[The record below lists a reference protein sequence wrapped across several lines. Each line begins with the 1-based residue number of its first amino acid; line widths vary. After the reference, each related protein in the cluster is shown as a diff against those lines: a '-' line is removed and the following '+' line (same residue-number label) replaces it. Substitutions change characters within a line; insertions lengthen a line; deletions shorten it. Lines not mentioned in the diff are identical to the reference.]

1 MVNTGQWNERARDT
15 GGDQIKL
22 VQHGTRAGWNSVL
35 NRNGAASMAL
45 SDPAITKWLSPSW
58 PADLPSLHRN
68 PIICYLRTEWIRN
81 RYAEKFIESITGA
94 SSSSA
99 ERSDE
104 SATRKVLLICD
115 LQRSPVT
122 FYAGFILVILFG
134 AVMRHQSCL
143 KPVSPGIKLTARPGG
158 YQDPSLRSSPALRL
172 GNRRRDFPDE
182 SLFYRSPRSSTLYSA
197 LT

>member
-1 MVNTGQWNERARDT
+1 
-15 GGDQIKL
+15 
-22 VQHGTRAGWNSVL
+22 
-35 NRNGAASMAL
+35 MAL
-45 SDPAITKWLSPSW
+45 SDPAITKWLSSRS

-104 SATRKVLLICD
+104 NATRKVLLICD

-143 KPVSPGIKLTARPGG
+143 KPVSPGINLTARPGG
-158 YQDPSLRSSPALRL
+158 YQDPSLRSS
-172 GNRRRDFPDE
+172 
-182 SLFYRSPRSSTLYSA
+182 RSSLLARFTTRQSQTRHPRRIA
-197 LT
+197 LLQESPLLARHCI

>member
-1 MVNTGQWNERARDT
+1 
-15 GGDQIKL
+15 
-22 VQHGTRAGWNSVL
+22 
-35 NRNGAASMAL
+35 MAL
-45 SDPAITKWLSPSW
+45 SDPAITKWLSPRW

-122 FYAGFILVILFG
+122 FYAGFY
-134 AVMRHQSCL
+134 S
-143 KPVSPGIKLTARPGG
+143 
-158 YQDPSLRSSPALRL
+158 
-172 GNRRRDFPDE
+172 RDFVRRCYAPSKLSEARLARYKLDG
-182 SLFYRSPRSSTLYSA
+182 SSWGDIRTLHAAPLAPRPLYDSAIADATSPTNRSFTGVRAPRSTLYLA

>member
-1 MVNTGQWNERARDT
+1 MTPVVSERARDT
-15 GGDQIKL
+15 AGDQIKL
-22 VQHGTRAGWNSVL
+22 VQHRTRADWNSVL

-45 SDPAITKWLSPSW
+45 SDPAITKWLSPRW

-81 RYAEKFIESITGA
+81 RYAEKFIESITGT

-115 LQRSPVT
+115 LQLSPVT
-122 FYAGFILVILFG
+122 FYAGFY
-134 AVMRHQSCL
+134 S
-143 KPVSPGIKLTARPGG
+143 
-158 YQDPSLRSSPALRL
+158 
-172 GNRRRDFPDE
+172 RDFVRRCYAPSKLSEARLARYKLDGSSWGISGPFTPLL
-182 SLFYRSPRSSTLYSA
+182 SLLARFTTRQSQTRLPRWIALLQESA
-197 LT
+197 LLARHCI

>member
-1 MVNTGQWNERARDT
+1 
-15 GGDQIKL
+15 
-22 VQHGTRAGWNSVL
+22 
-35 NRNGAASMAL
+35 MAL
-45 SDPAITKWLSPSW
+45 SDPAITKWLSPRS
-58 PADLPSLHRN
+58 PADLPTLHRN
-68 PIICYLRTEWIRN
+68 PIISYLRTEWIRN

-99 ERSDE
+99 ERSEE

-143 KPVSPGIKLTARPGG
+143 KPVSPGINLTARPGG
-158 YQDPSLRSSPALRL
+158 YQDPSLRSSPLAPRSSPALRL

-182 SLFYRSPRSSTLYSA
+182 SLFYRSPRSSLLA
-197 LT
+197 RHCI

>member
-1 MVNTGQWNERARDT
+1 
-15 GGDQIKL
+15 
-22 VQHGTRAGWNSVL
+22 
-35 NRNGAASMAL
+35 MAL
-45 SDPAITKWLSPSW
+45 SDPAITKWLSPRW
-58 PADLPSLHRN
+58 PADLPTLHRN

-94 SSSSA
+94 SSRSA

-143 KPVSPGIKLTARPGG
+143 KPVSPGINLTARPGG
-158 YQDPSLRSSPALRL
+158 YQDPSLRSSRSSPALRL

-182 SLFYRSPRSSTLYSA
+182 SLFYRSPRSSTLYLS

>member
-1 MVNTGQWNERARDT
+1 M
-15 GGDQIKL
+15 
-22 VQHGTRAGWNSVL
+22 L

-45 SDPAITKWLSPSW
+45 SDPAITKWLSPRW

-68 PIICYLRTEWIRN
+68 PIIRYLRTEWIRN

-143 KPVSPGIKLTARPGG
+143 KPVSPGINLTARPGG
-158 YQDPSLRSSPALRL
+158 YQDPSLRSSRSAPSPLYDSAIADATSPT
-172 GNRRRDFPDE
+172 NRSFTGVRA
-182 SLFYRSPRSSTLYSA
+182 PRHCI
-197 LT
+197 